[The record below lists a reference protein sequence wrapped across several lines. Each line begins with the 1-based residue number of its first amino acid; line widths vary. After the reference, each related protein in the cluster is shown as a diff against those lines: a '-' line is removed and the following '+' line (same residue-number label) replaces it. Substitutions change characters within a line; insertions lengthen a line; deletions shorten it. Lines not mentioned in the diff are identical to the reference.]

1 MINPTSIFAKIGNI
15 FGNIEQFNLNLI
27 ASVTLVETTLG
38 PGTASANLEAV
49 KAAFVVFNADIDAAK
64 AFIGAFEAPFAALVG
79 LVSQLKSLAAN
90 ITTANA
96 VQPAPGAGKLS

>member
-1 MINPTSIFAKIGNI
+1 MISPSSIIAKIGAV

-64 AFIGAFEAPFAALVG
+64 AFVGMFEAPFAALVG
-79 LVSQLKSLAAN
+79 LVSQLKSLVSN
-90 ITTANA
+90 ITVPGA
-96 VQPAPGAGKLS
+96 VVAAPGATKAS